1 MFTQKNIDISIFWS
15 SIIFNNLSTS
25 FLVNSCY
32 MNSIIRKD
40 SFIYWRKIIFFWRKS
55 EMNTLNNL
63 INKFE
68 TDSTKWRVEFEKA
81 YVEWVDLDLINVLLQ
96 SIDCSVRFLC
106 EMINDTTRW
115 PSKINKG
122 LKTVSYPRIRD
133 AADFLG
139 IPPWLLFNHKEKNS
153 KLKELFENT
162 TSIHQPL
169 QLPYFSEHK
178 RLSLYEDFLSELSIR
193 VNEDDYYFLSSKLE
207 ALFQNKNYSDV
218 ITGNWKALATYL
230 MDIRRDFSGGATF
243 SYRNVERSI
252 FNGHLRVNFATHQKN
267 HKWSLIKSGWLAL
280 DMEQFESSHDS
291 EYHSFLSTVVSD
303 AYWIFEH
310 SPWIFNVDTSNKQIK
325 LLTWHSLRKSDVH
338 FESVSELINR
348 KLPEANF
355 RMNIENGL
363 IQKQA
368 VSLVKKENLFEEF
381 IQLITEDVPPVT
393 YRNQKKRRCNTLQ
406 ILFDNKMLH
415 DGDEIILI
423 RPHQSTELDESD
435 PRYKATIVKKNNKIL
450 VRWHFDN
457 NLFSISGLTKII
469 ISRFQIQNYSD
480 KTHLNGNAHWRLRY
494 VENSL
499 YSMAENLIS
508 SQQK

>member
-15 SIIFNNLSTS
+15 SIIFYNLSTS

-40 SFIYWRKIIFFWRKS
+40 SFIYWRKIIDFWRKS

-162 TSIHQPL
+162 TTIHQPL

-267 HKWSLIKSGWLAL
+267 HQWSLIKSGWLAL
-280 DMEQFESSHDS
+280 DMEQFELSHDS
-291 EYHSFLSTVVSD
+291 EYHSFLSTIVSD
-303 AYWIFEH
+303 TYWIFEH
-310 SPWIFNVDTSNKQIK
+310 SPWIFNIDTPNKQIK

-355 RMNIENGL
+355 TMNIQNQL
-363 IQKQA
+363 IQDQT
-368 VSLVKKENLFEEF
+368 VLFVKKENIFADF
-381 IQLITEDVPPVT
+381 IQLIKEDVPHVT
-393 YRNQKKRRCNTLQ
+393 SRHQKKRRSNTLQ
-406 ILFDNKMLH
+406 ILFDNKVLH
-415 DGDEIILI
+415 HGDEIILI
-423 RPHQSTELDESD
+423 PPKKLNEFDEKD
-435 PRYKATIVKKNNKIL
+435 PRYKATIVKEPNKIL
-450 VRWHFDN
+450 VQWHSDGKVY
-457 NLFSISGLTKII
+457 SISGLTRLIFNQSKI
-469 ISRFQIQNYSD
+469 QHYSD
-480 KTHLNGNAHWRLRY
+480 KTHLNGNIHWRLLC

-499 YSMAENLIS
+499 YSMAEDLIS
-508 SQQK
+508 SQKI